1 MMTLRRMAA
10 FTVPA
15 GLAVAACLLPAAVA
29 QPPAPPAKA
38 VLDAEAERVAVVAKV
53 APAVVAVCIY
63 GGQAIG
69 SGVVIDPEGYALTNH
84 HVTQPAGSIMQCGLA
99 DGVLYDAVI
108 VGQDKIGDV
117 ALVKLIPKQAG
128 KPFPFV
134 QLGDSDK
141 VKIGDW
147 SLAMGNPFSIALDFT
162 PTVTYG
168 LVSGTNRYEP
178 MGSQPGIS
186 EYTDCIQVDTS
197 INPGNSGGPLFNM
210 KGELIGING
219 RINFEKRFRINSGV
233 GYAISIN
240 QIKNFLGH
248 FYAGIDTDHASLGAV
263 VGTADESS
271 DLQKM
276 VVKQLLEDSD
286 AARRGLLEGDQ
297 VMNFAGRKMTS
308 ANMYKNI
315 LGTLPKD
322 WRVPLT
328 VKTGTKAREIL
339 VRVQNITP
347 GEKPMRVDPMAPPM
361 PTPRPGPMPTPKGPN
376 TSGSPAAKLLK
387 QKPGF
392 VNYYFNE
399 VQRDKLLAAAKK
411 HGDFTTVAGAWTAE
425 GAYDLG
431 ERKGA
436 IKLEVNEKTADPF
449 VKLGMNIEFTLHP
462 FESGLT
468 PRAAAEPVGSGGLM
482 MAFYQ
487 WHRMLTVGAK
497 GFEGE
502 FSHGGFEPFYPYP
515 ADGSV
520 PKSLSELRV
529 DTNVIRTK
537 HGPTTC
543 KWYFAKTDSK
553 LLGFETY
560 LAKDTDPCE
569 IYFHDYKDAGGGL
582 MLPYRMEVR
591 FGDKRYGYINIAKYN
606 LK

>member
-1 MMTLRRMAA
+1 MISLRRL
-10 FTVPA
+10 PL
-15 GLAVAACLLPAAVA
+15 LAIPVLGIAACLIPSAVA
-29 QPPAPPAKA
+29 QPPAPPNKA
-38 VLDAEAERVAVVAKV
+38 VLDAEADRVAVVAKV

-84 HVTQPAGSIMQCGLA
+84 HVTQPAGAIMQCGLA

-117 ALVKLIPKQAG
+117 ALVKLIPKQEG

-134 QLGDSDK
+134 KLGDSDT

-178 MGSQPGIS
+178 MGSRPGIS

-219 RINFEKRFRINSGV
+219 RINFEKRVRINSGV

-271 DLQKM
+271 DLQSM
-276 VVKQLLEDSD
+276 VVKQLLDESD
-286 AARRGLLEGDQ
+286 AARRGLLEGDRL
-297 VMNFAGRKMTS
+297 VNFAGRKMTS

-315 LGTLPKD
+315 LGTLPKE

-328 VKTGTKAREIL
+328 VKTGTSRPREIL

-347 GEKPMRVDPMAPPM
+347 GEKPAKEDPMAPM
-361 PTPRPGPMPTPKGPN
+361 PTPRPAPGPAPKGPN

-399 VQRDKLLAAAKK
+399 LQRDKLLASAKK
-411 HGDFTTVAGAWTAE
+411 QGDFTTVAGAWTAE
-425 GAYDLG
+425 GTYDLG

-436 IKLEVNEKTADPF
+436 LKLEVNEKTADPF

-482 MAFYQ
+482 MALYH
-487 WHRMLTVGAK
+487 WHRFLTVGAK

-502 FSHGGFEPFYPYP
+502 FSHGGTEPFYPHP
-515 ADGSV
+515 ADGSA
-520 PKSLSELRV
+520 PKTLASLRV
-529 DTNVIRTK
+529 DADVIRTK
-537 HGPTTC
+537 HGSTSC
-543 KWYFAKTDSK
+543 KWYFAKDGK
-553 LLGFETY
+553 LLGVETY

-569 IYFHDYKDAGGGL
+569 LFFHDYKDAGGGM
-582 MLPYRMEVR
+582 MLPHRIEVR
-591 FGDKRYGYINIAKYN
+591 FGDKRYGWFNIAKYN

>member
-1 MMTLRRMAA
+1 MKRLLSGSI
-10 FTVPA
+10 A
-15 GLAVAACLLPAAVA
+15 GMLGVAACLIPPAAA
-29 QPPAPPAKA
+29 QPPAPPEKA
-38 VLDAEAERVAVVAKV
+38 VLDAEAERITVVNKV
-53 APAVVAVCIY
+53 SPAVVAVCIY

-69 SGVVIDPEGYALTNH
+69 SGVIIDPEGFALTNH
-84 HVTQPAGSIMQCGLA
+84 HVTQPAGAIMQCGLA

-117 ALVKLIPKQAG
+117 ALVKLIPKQEG

-141 VKIGDW
+141 VRVGDW

-168 LVSGTNRYEP
+168 LVSGVNRYEP
-178 MGSQPGIS
+178 MGSRPGIS

-219 RINFEKRFRINSGV
+219 RINFEKRIRINSGV

-248 FYAGIDTDHASLGAV
+248 FYAGIDTDHATLGAV
-263 VGTADESS
+263 VGTADDAA

-276 VVKQLLEDSD
+276 VVKQLAEDSD
-286 AARRGLLEGDQ
+286 AARRGLKEGDQ
-297 VMNFAGRKMTS
+297 LITFAGRKMTS
-308 ANMYKNI
+308 TNQYKNI
-315 LGTLPKD
+315 IGTLPKE

-328 VKTGTKAREIL
+328 VRGEGGRRELL

-347 GEKPMRVDPMAPPM
+347 AEKESPMGNPMQ
-361 PTPRPGPMPTPKGPN
+361 PTPAPGPAPKGPN
-376 TSGSPAAKLLK
+376 TTGSPAAKLLK
-387 QKPGF
+387 QKPGY

-399 VQRDKLLAAAKK
+399 VQRDKLLAAMKK

-425 GAYDLG
+425 GNYDLG
-431 ERKGA
+431 ERKGQ
-436 IKLEVNEKTADPF
+436 IRIEMNEKTDDPF
-449 VKLGMNIEFTLHP
+449 VKLQLNIEHSLHP
-462 FESGLT
+462 LKSGLT
-468 PRAAAEPVGSGGLM
+468 PREMAEPIGSGGLM
-482 MAFYQ
+482 MALYHY
-487 WHRMLTVGAK
+487 HRFLTVGPK

-502 FSHGGFEPFYPYP
+502 FAHGGYEPFYPYP
-515 ADGSV
+515 ADGSA
-520 PKSLSELRV
+520 PKSLAELRV
-529 DTNVIRTK
+529 DASVIRTK
-537 HGPTTC
+537 HGPVTC
-543 KWYFAKTDSK
+543 KWYFAKTDGK
-553 LLGFETY
+553 LLGFETW
-560 LAKDTDPCE
+560 LSRDSDPCE
-569 IYFHDYKDAGGGL
+569 VYCHEYKDAGGGL
-582 MLPYRMEVR
+582 MLPHRLEVR

>member
-1 MMTLRRMAA
+1 MIRSVAIAA
-10 FTVPA
+10 
-15 GLAVAACLLPAAVA
+15 LALAACLIPSTFA
-29 QPPAPPAKA
+29 QPPKA
-38 VLDAEAERVAVVAKV
+38 VLDAEAERVSVVARV
-53 APAVVAVCIY
+53 SPAVVAVCIY

-69 SGVVIDPEGYALTNH
+69 SGVVIDPEGFALTNH

-99 DGVLYDAVI
+99 DGQLYDAVI

-117 ALVKLIPKQAG
+117 ALIKLIPKVEG

-134 QLGDSDK
+134 KLGDSDK

-178 MGSQPGIS
+178 MGSRPGIS

-219 RINFEKRFRINSGV
+219 RINFEKRVRINSGV

-248 FYAGIDTDHASLGAV
+248 FYAGIDTDHASLGAI
-263 VGTADESS
+263 VGTADENS

-276 VVKQLLEDSD
+276 VVKQILEDSD
-286 AARRGLLEGDQ
+286 AFRRGLREGD
-297 VMNFAGRKMTS
+297 VLLSFAGRKMTS
-308 ANMYKNI
+308 ANQYKNI
-315 LGTLPKD
+315 LGTLPKE

-328 VKTGTKAREIL
+328 VRIENVRKDLL

-347 GEKPMRVDPMAPPM
+347 GEKEPAAGGPMPPM
-361 PTPRPGPMPTPKGPN
+361 PRPAPVPKGPS
-376 TSGSPAAKLLK
+376 TSGSPAAKFLK
-387 QKPGF
+387 QKPGY

-411 HGDFTTVAGAWTAE
+411 HGDFAGAGPWLAE
-425 GAYDLG
+425 GKYDLG
-431 ERKGA
+431 QRKGE
-436 IKLEVNEKTADPF
+436 IKLEVNQKSDDPF
-449 VKLGMNIEFTLHP
+449 VDLQMNIRHSLHP
-462 FESGLT
+462 FQTTITLREQ
-468 PRAAAEPVGSGGLM
+468 AEPIGSGGFM
-482 MAFYQ
+482 MAMYHY
-487 WHRMLTVGAK
+487 HRLLTIGAK

-502 FSHGGFEPFYPYP
+502 FVHAGSEPFYPYP
-515 ADGSV
+515 PDGSA
-520 PKSLSELRV
+520 PKSLASLRV
-529 DTNVIRTK
+529 DTNVIRSK
-537 HGPTTC
+537 HGSVTC
-543 KWYFAKTDSK
+543 KWYFAKTDGK
-553 LLGFETY
+553 LLGFETF
-560 LAKDTDPCE
+560 LMNDTDPCE
-569 IYFHDYKDAGGGL
+569 VYLHDYKDVGGGRS
-582 MLPYRMEVR
+582 LPHRMEVR
-591 FGDKRYGYINIAKYN
+591 FGDKRYGFIDFAKHT

>member
-1 MMTLRRMAA
+1 MFRLTA
-10 FTVPA
+10 FLPITA
-15 GLAVAACLLPAAVA
+15 LGLVACLIPAAVA
-29 QPPAPPAKA
+29 QPPKA

-53 APAVVAVCIY
+53 SPAVVAVCIY

-69 SGVVIDPEGYALTNH
+69 SGVVIDPEGFALTNH

-99 DGVLYDAVI
+99 DGQLYDAVI

-117 ALVKLIPKQAG
+117 ALIKLIPKKEGA
-128 KPFPFV
+128 PFPFV

-178 MGSQPGIS
+178 MGSRPGIS

-219 RINFEKRFRINSGV
+219 RINFEKRVRINSGV

-248 FYAGIDTDHASLGAV
+248 FYAGIDTDHASLGAS

-276 VVKQLLEDSD
+276 VVKQLLDDSD
-286 AARRGLLEGDQ
+286 AFRRGLKEGDQ
-297 VMNFAGRKMTS
+297 ILNFAGRKMTS
-308 ANMYKNI
+308 ANQYKNI
-315 LGTLPKD
+315 LGILPKE
-322 WRVPLT
+322 WRVPIT
-328 VKTGTKAREIL
+328 VRSEGNRKELL

-347 GEKPMRVDPMAPPM
+347 GEKEPAPGTPM
-361 PTPRPGPMPTPKGPN
+361 PVPEPMPKGPS

-387 QKPGF
+387 LKPGY

-399 VQRDKLLAAAKK
+399 VQRDKLLAAVKK
-411 HGDFTTVAGAWTAE
+411 HGDFTTVAGALTAE
-425 GAYDLG
+425 GKYELT
-431 ERKGA
+431 ERKGD
-436 IKLEVNEKTADPF
+436 IKFEVNEKSDDPF
-449 VKLGMNIEFTLHP
+449 VNLQLNILHTLHP
-462 FESGLT
+462 LKSGLNIRET
-468 PRAAAEPVGSGGLM
+468 TEPIGSGGLM
-482 MAFYQ
+482 MALYHY
-487 WHRMLTVGAK
+487 HRFLTMGAK

-502 FSHGGFEPFYPYP
+502 FVHAGTEPFYPFP
-515 ADGSV
+515 ADGTA
-520 PKSLSELRV
+520 PKSLAEMRV
-529 DTNVIRTK
+529 DTDVLRSK
-537 HGPTTC
+537 HGFVTC
-543 KWYFAKTDSK
+543 KWYFAKSDNK

-560 LAKDTDPCE
+560 IAKEMDPCE
-569 IYFHDYKDAGGGL
+569 VYLSDYKDAGGGL
-582 MLPYRMEVR
+582 MLPYRLEVR
-591 FGDKRYGYINIAKYN
+591 TGDKRYGIITINKYT

>member
-1 MMTLRRMAA
+1 MLRICSVLIPTILA
-10 FTVPA
+10 
-15 GLAVAACLLPAAVA
+15 LAVCLIPRLCA
-29 QPPAPPAKA
+29 QPPKA
-38 VLDAEAERVAVVAKV
+38 VLDAEAGRIAVVARV
-53 APAVVAVCIY
+53 SPAVVAVCIY

-69 SGVVIDPEGYALTNH
+69 SGVVIDPAGFALTNH
-84 HVTQPAGSIMQCGLA
+84 HVTQPAGSIMQCGMA
-99 DGVLYDAVI
+99 DGLLYDAVI

-117 ALVKLIPKQAG
+117 ALIKLIPKQEG

-134 QLGDSDK
+134 RLGDSDT
-141 VKIGDW
+141 VRIGDW

-162 PTVTYG
+162 PTVTCG
-168 LVSGTNRYEP
+168 LISGTNRYEP
-178 MGSQPGIS
+178 MGSRPGIS

-219 RINFEKRFRINSGV
+219 RINFEKRVRINSGV

-248 FYAGIDTDHASLGAV
+248 FYAGIDTDHASLGAT

-276 VVKQLLEDSD
+276 VVKQILEDSD
-286 AARRGLLEGDQ
+286 AARRGLKEGDTLL
-297 VMNFAGRKMTS
+297 NFAGRKMTS
-308 ANMYKNI
+308 ANQYKNI
-315 LGTLPKD
+315 LGTLPKE

-328 VKTGTKAREIL
+328 VRSDNARRELL

-347 GEKPMRVDPMAPPM
+347 GEKEPASA
-361 PTPRPGPMPTPKGPN
+361 GPMPTPKGPAPKGPS
-376 TSGSPAAKLLK
+376 TGGSPAAKFFK
-387 QKPGF
+387 QRPGY

-399 VQRDKLLAAAKK
+399 VQRDKVLAAAKK

-425 GAYDLG
+425 GKYDLG
-431 ERKGA
+431 QRKGD
-436 IKLEVNEKTADPF
+436 IKIEMNEKSDDPF
-449 VKLGMNIEFTLHP
+449 VNVQLNILHSLHP
-462 FESGLT
+462 LKTGVNLREMS
-468 PRAAAEPVGSGGLM
+468 EPIGSGGLM
-482 MAFYQ
+482 MALYHY
-487 WHRMLTVGAK
+487 HRFLTVGAK

-502 FSHGGFEPFYPYP
+502 FVHGGGEPFYPYP
-515 ADGSV
+515 ADGSA
-520 PKSLSELRV
+520 PKSLAELRV

-537 HGPTTC
+537 HGPVAC
-543 KWYFAKTDSK
+543 KWYFSKMDGK

-569 IYFHDYKDAGGGL
+569 VYLHDYKDAGGGL
-582 MLPYRMEVR
+582 MLPHRMEVR
-591 FGDKRYGYINIAKYN
+591 FGDKRYGYINITKYT

>member
-1 MMTLRRMAA
+1 MLLG
-10 FTVPA
+10 A
-15 GLAVAACLLPAAVA
+15 GACLIPSAAA
-29 QPPAPPAKA
+29 QPPAPADKS
-38 VLDAEAERVAVVAKV
+38 VLDAEAERIAVVAKIS
-53 APAVVAVCIY
+53 PAVVAVCIY

-99 DGVLYDAVI
+99 DGNLYDAVI

-117 ALVKLIPKQAG
+117 ALVKLIPKEAG

-178 MGSQPGIS
+178 MGSRPGIS

-219 RINFEKRFRINSGV
+219 RINFEKRVRINSGV

-263 VGTADESS
+263 VGTADETS

-286 AARRGLLEGDQ
+286 AARRGLAEGDQ
-297 VMNFAGRKMTS
+297 VLSFAGRKMTS

-315 LGTLPKD
+315 LGTLPKE
-322 WRVPLT
+322 WRVPML
-328 VKTGTKAREIL
+328 VKAGKDRRELL

-347 GEKPMRVDPMAPPM
+347 GEKPAKEDPMGPM
-361 PTPRPGPMPTPKGPN
+361 PTPRPQPGQPQPKGPDL
-376 TSGSPAAKLLK
+376 SGSPAAKLLK
-387 QKPGF
+387 LKPGY
-392 VNYYFNE
+392 VNYHFNE

-411 HGDFTTVAGAWTAE
+411 NGDFTTVAGAWTAE
-425 GAYDLG
+425 GTYDLG

-436 IKLEVNEKTADPF
+436 LKLEVNEKTADPF
-449 VKLGMNIEFTLHP
+449 VKLGLNIEFSIRP
-462 FESGLT
+462 FEPGLT
-468 PRAAAEPVGSGGLM
+468 QRAAAEPVGSGGLM
-482 MAFYQ
+482 MALYH
-487 WHRMLTVGAK
+487 WHRMLTVGPK
-497 GFEGE
+497 GFEGD
-502 FSHGGFEPFYPYP
+502 FSHGGIEPFYPHP

-520 PKSLSELRV
+520 PKSLADLRV
-529 DTNVIRTK
+529 DADVIRTK
-537 HGPTTC
+537 HGSVTC
-543 KWYFAKTDSK
+543 KWFFSK
-553 LLGFETY
+553 KDGKILGFETW
-560 LAKDTDPCE
+560 LSKEADPCE

-582 MLPYRMEVR
+582 QLPHRFEIR
-591 FGDKRYGYINIAKYN
+591 FGDKRYGWINIAKYN

>member
-1 MMTLRRMAA
+1 MKRLSVYSSAMLLG
-10 FTVPA
+10 A
-15 GLAVAACLLPAAVA
+15 GVCLIPSAVA
-29 QPPAPPAKA
+29 QPPAPPNKA
-38 VLDAEAERVAVVAKV
+38 VLDAEADRVAVVARI

-84 HVTQPAGSIMQCGLA
+84 HVTQPAGAIMQCGLA

-117 ALVKLIPKQAG
+117 ALVKLIPKEPG

-134 QLGDSDK
+134 KLGDSDT

-178 MGSQPGIS
+178 MGSRPGIS

-219 RINFEKRFRINSGV
+219 RINFEKRVRINSGV

-263 VGTADESS
+263 VGTADDSA
-271 DLQKM
+271 DLQSM
-276 VVKQLLEDSD
+276 VVKQLLDESD
-286 AARRGLLEGDQ
+286 AARRGLLEGDRL
-297 VMNFAGRKMTS
+297 VNFAGRKMTS

-315 LGTLPKD
+315 LGTLPKE

-328 VKTGTKAREIL
+328 VKTGTARPREIL

-347 GEKPMRVDPMAPPM
+347 GEKPSREDPMAPM
-361 PTPRPGPMPTPKGPN
+361 PTPRPAPGPAPKGPN
-376 TSGSPAAKLLK
+376 TGASPAAKLLK

-399 VQRDKLLAAAKK
+399 VQRDKLLASAKK
-411 HGDFTTVAGAWTAE
+411 HGDFTTVAGAWTAD
-425 GAYDLG
+425 GNYDLG
-431 ERKGA
+431 ERKGTL
-436 IKLEVNEKTADPF
+436 KLEVNEKTADPF
-449 VKLGMNIEFTLHP
+449 VKLGMNIEFALHP

-482 MAFYQ
+482 MALYH
-487 WHRMLTVGAK
+487 WHRFLTVGAK

-502 FSHGGFEPFYPYP
+502 FSHGGTEPFYPYP
-515 ADGSV
+515 ADGSA
-520 PKSLSELRV
+520 PKSLASLRV
-529 DTNVIRTK
+529 DTDVIRTK
-537 HGPTTC
+537 HGSVNC
-543 KWYFAKTDSK
+543 KWYFAKDGK
-553 LLGFETY
+553 LLGVETY

-569 IYFHDYKDAGGGL
+569 LYFHDYKDAGGGM
-582 MLPYRMEVR
+582 MLPHRIEVR
-591 FGDKRYGYINIAKYN
+591 FGDKRYGWFNIAKYN